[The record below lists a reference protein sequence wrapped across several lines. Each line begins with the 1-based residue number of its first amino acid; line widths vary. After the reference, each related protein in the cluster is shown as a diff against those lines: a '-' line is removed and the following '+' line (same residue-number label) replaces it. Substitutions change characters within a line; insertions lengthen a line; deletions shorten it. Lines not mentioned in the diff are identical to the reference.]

1 MKIYCKNMNSD
12 SKPEEFI
19 TLKSGERQ
27 NFAEI
32 YDKKY
37 VNSILKA

>member
-1 MKIYCKNMNSD
+1 MNSD
-12 SKPEEFI
+12 LKPEEFI

-37 VNSILKA
+37 KKFYSLNILIHES

>member
-1 MKIYCKNMNSD
+1 MNTD
-12 SKPEEFI
+12 TKPEEFI

-32 YDKKY
+32 YDKRLT
-37 VNSILKA
+37 NFLSRF